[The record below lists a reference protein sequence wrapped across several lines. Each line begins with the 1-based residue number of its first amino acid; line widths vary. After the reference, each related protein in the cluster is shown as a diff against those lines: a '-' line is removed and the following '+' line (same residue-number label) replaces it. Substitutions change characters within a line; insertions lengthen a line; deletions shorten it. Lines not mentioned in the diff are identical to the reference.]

1 MSNGDE
7 KDLNAWYNA
16 VAHAIQEEVEEIAYD
31 FEYYIMGE
39 SGLINLEKDISF
51 TSNEYI
57 EERITEIERNL
68 NYLRNSINA
77 TLAILETRKSL

>member
-16 VAHAIQEEVEEIAYD
+16 VAHSIQEEVEEIAYD

-39 SGLINLEKDISF
+39 RGLINLEKDISF

-57 EERITEIERNL
+57 EERMTEIERNL